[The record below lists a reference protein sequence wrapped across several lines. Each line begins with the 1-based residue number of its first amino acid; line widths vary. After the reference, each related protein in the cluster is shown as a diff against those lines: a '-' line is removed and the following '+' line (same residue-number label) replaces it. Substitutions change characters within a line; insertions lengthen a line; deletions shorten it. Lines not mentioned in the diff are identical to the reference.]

1 MPIPLEESLE
11 PCWVFPSKIS
21 GIREGS
27 IPLPLSDMVKT
38 APLFFLDTFTPIGAV
53 LPEWRMAFSIRL
65 MSTCSI
71 RVASM
76 GTISISS
83 GTETFTTESGK
94 RLRIRPTASPTIS
107 SMISS
112 CFFRLVVP
120 PVIFV
125 TESRFSTM

>member
-53 LPEWRMAFSIRL
+53 LPEWRMAFHQIDEYLFDQGGIHGNNQHFLRNRN
-65 MSTCSI
+65 I
-71 RVASM
+71 YN
-76 GTISISS
+76 GI
-83 GTETFTTESGK
+83 GK
-94 RLRIRPTASPTIS
+94 TLANPTDSLHLQ
-107 SMISS
+107 
-112 CFFRLVVP
+112 FLL
-120 PVIFV
+120 
-125 TESRFSTM
+125 